1 MSPSF
6 SQRYADYIVNNPWR
20 LLLLSIIVLFVMA
33 SGGRFLHFSNDY
45 REFFSAD
52 NPELLAFD
60 EMQNTYN
67 KADNVMFVFAPEK
80 GDVFSRETLRLVT
93 EVTNKSWQIPY
104 SSRVDSISNYQHTVA
119 DGDDLIVA
127 NLVTDTEDLNDS
139 DLAYIRNI
147 TVNEPLLVNRLVSAK
162 GHVTAINVCLVKHL
176 MKSVRL
182 WRQHVLYVMR
192 Y

>member
-33 SGGRFLHFSNDY
+33 SGGRFLDFSNDY
-45 REFFSAD
+45 REFFSAG

-67 KADNVMFVFAPEK
+67 KADNVMFVLAPEK

-119 DGDDLIVA
+119 DAMI
-127 NLVTDTEDLNDS
+127 
-139 DLAYIRNI
+139 
-147 TVNEPLLVNRLVSAK
+147 
-162 GHVTAINVCLVKHL
+162 
-176 MKSVRL
+176 
-182 WRQHVLYVMR
+182 
-192 Y
+192 